1 MIMIR
6 GGTSTINREIT
17 ARLGLAIL
25 VYDAKLAILA
35 AVAAATTVY
44 IGLVTIPDSVDAVRR
59 SGLHRGL
66 GRWYVSRQ

>member
-1 MIMIR
+1 VLGISVPAIALHRLAVRDIGAGLEALTNQIMIMIR

-35 AVAAATTVY
+35 AVAAATTV
-44 IGLVTIPDSVDAVRR
+44 
-59 SGLHRGL
+59 
-66 GRWYVSRQ
+66 